1 MLTLAFY
8 LNFLCMILVLYF
20 YMLPRFYTIN
30 YHYGLKKNL
39 AWIKANPGFLEKYAN
54 RRLAIRINYLV
65 GILFIVF
72 LSYIAVSKYTPLALT
87 RVFKLVNMVFM
98 VTILIEVFFDL
109 RFYKAIPSPDARTTE
124 LVRRGL
130 LDYIPMPV
138 IYTGYAILFGILCV
152 YIYGYFSGSM
162 PADAAASHMIHL
174 ASVLIIIS
182 IVYTMLRYRPALWER
197 LFGKTSRKYECY
209 LFAFALYF
217 VALVNI
223 YIISIYF
230 FHVRLI
236 HMEKIWV
243 IFFASLFV
251 QLMIIFLFNI
261 KEWKLLANENPET
274 FSGISEKPGR
284 F

>member
-1 MLTLAFY
+1 M
-8 LNFLCMILVLYF
+8 
-20 YMLPRFYTIN
+20 
-30 YHYGLKKNL
+30 
-39 AWIKANPGFLEKYAN
+39 
-54 RRLAIRINYLV
+54 
-65 GILFIVF
+65 
-72 LSYIAVSKYTPLALT
+72 SYIAVSKYTPLALT

-182 IVYTMLRYRPALWER
+182 IVYTMLRYRPAIWER